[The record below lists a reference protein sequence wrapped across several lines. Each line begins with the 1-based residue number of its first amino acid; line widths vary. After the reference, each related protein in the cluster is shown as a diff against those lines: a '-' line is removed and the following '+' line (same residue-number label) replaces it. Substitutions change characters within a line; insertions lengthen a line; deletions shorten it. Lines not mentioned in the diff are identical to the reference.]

1 MSRKTADR
9 GLFTGTR
16 TAIYCRL
23 SKDDE
28 LQGESAS
35 IQHQRDMLANYCE
48 EQGWQIVGIYADDGF
63 TGLNQNRPD
72 FQRMIKDCDAGLIDI
87 VITKDLS
94 RLGRNYLETGWL
106 QEQYF
111 PKKGI
116 RYIALNDGYD
126 TTRTEGNELTPFKN
140 MMNEFYSRDVSKKVH
155 SSYVLQAKKGKFTGC
170 LAPFGYMKDPNDKNA
185 LIVDEDTAW
194 IVKKIFAYALSGL
207 GTNAIR
213 RKLEAEK
220 IPTPTWWN
228 RRKGLR
234 NRQGKFELENEET
247 GKYVWDF
254 KSLQGILTNPV
265 YIGNIAS
272 QKAYYRF
279 KTGWIKDKQPEDW
292 IVVENVHEPIIDADT
307 FYLVQ
312 EKIRERKRPDAWG
325 NFSLF
330 AGLVK
335 CGECGST
342 MTSRTGSDKNRSRI
356 MTCSRYTKYGVNHC
370 TQHRIDYNMLYQI
383 VLEQIRTYARLALED
398 EDGIVQELRK
408 ARKRESEEDQ
418 KRISNVLYEHEKRL
432 KELDNIVSSLY
443 EDKITGRIS
452 EANFTKLMQRTQEEQ
467 ETLQRKVDNLKQKT
481 SDEIKTNSDNSKW
494 LALIRKYADIQE
506 LDRELLNRLI
516 KTIVVHEELSGRE
529 RRIEIEIHFNFKT
542 EKGLLEAKAGYSSVT
557 LKTY

>member
-1 MSRKTADR
+1 MGRKTADR

-155 SSYVLQAKKGKFTGC
+155 SSYLLQAKKGKFTGC

-185 LIVDEDTAW
+185 LIIDDDTAW

-213 RKLEAEK
+213 RKLEEEK
-220 IPTPTWWN
+220 IQTPTWWN

-234 NRQGKFELENEET
+234 NRQGKFELENAET
-247 GKYVWDF
+247 GKYIWDF
-254 KSLQGILTNPV
+254 KSLHGILTNPV

-279 KTGWIKDKQPEDW
+279 KTGWIKDKQPDDW

-312 EKIRERKRPDAWG
+312 EKIKERKRSDAWG

-335 CGECGST
+335 CGECGSA
-342 MTSRTGSDKNRSRI
+342 MTCKKGTDKNRSKI
-356 MTCSRYTKYGVNHC
+356 MNCSRYTKYGVNHC

-383 VLEQIRTYARLALED
+383 VLEQIREYARLALED
-398 EDGIVQELRK
+398 EEGIVQELRK
-408 ARKRESEEDQ
+408 VRKKDSEEDR
-418 KRISNVLYEHEKRL
+418 KRISNTLSEHEKRL

-443 EDKITGRIS
+443 EDKIAGRIS

-467 ETLQRKVDNLKQKT
+467 ETLQRKVDSLRKQT
-481 SDEIKTNSDNSKW
+481 SEEIKASNDNGKW
-494 LALIRKYADIQE
+494 IALIRRYADIQE

-516 KTIVVHEELSGRE
+516 KVIIIHEELSGRE
-529 RRIEIEIHFNFKT
+529 RKIEIEIHFNFKT
-542 EKGLLEAKAGYSSVT
+542 DAGLLEAKAGYSAVT

>member
-155 SSYVLQAKKGKFTGC
+155 SSYVLQAKKGKFIGC

-234 NRQGKFELENEET
+234 NRQSKFELEDSET
-247 GKYVWDF
+247 GKFIWDF

-272 QKAYYRF
+272 
-279 KTGWIKDKQPEDW
+279 
-292 IVVENVHEPIIDADT
+292 
-307 FYLVQ
+307 
-312 EKIRERKRPDAWG
+312 
-325 NFSLF
+325 
-330 AGLVK
+330 
-335 CGECGST
+335 
-342 MTSRTGSDKNRSRI
+342 
-356 MTCSRYTKYGVNHC
+356 
-370 TQHRIDYNMLYQI
+370 
-383 VLEQIRTYARLALED
+383 
-398 EDGIVQELRK
+398 
-408 ARKRESEEDQ
+408 
-418 KRISNVLYEHEKRL
+418 
-432 KELDNIVSSLY
+432 
-443 EDKITGRIS
+443 
-452 EANFTKLMQRTQEEQ
+452 
-467 ETLQRKVDNLKQKT
+467 
-481 SDEIKTNSDNSKW
+481 
-494 LALIRKYADIQE
+494 
-506 LDRELLNRLI
+506 
-516 KTIVVHEELSGRE
+516 
-529 RRIEIEIHFNFKT
+529 
-542 EKGLLEAKAGYSSVT
+542 
-557 LKTY
+557 